1 MVQLDLLVD
10 PLVQLDQQEVPL
22 VHRVP
27 LALLVLLAL
36 MAIPALL
43 AQLVHR
49 D

>member
-22 VHRVP
+22 AHKVP
-27 LALLVLLAL
+27 LAQLALLAL
-36 MAIPALL
+36 TAILALL